1 MGVCCVVR
9 DARGRFIHV
18 YSKTIPGC
26 PTPIEFE
33 AIALKEALLR
43 ILRLQLSNVFI
54 EMDYKSVVERF
65 SLPQLQYLRIWLLIT
80 KQETVMGEAV
90 TTFY

>member
-1 MGVCCVVR
+1 MTAAKGFLPSS
-9 DARGRFIHV
+9 A
-18 YSKTIPGC
+18 GC

-80 KQETVMGEAV
+80 KQETVIPWGELV